1 VKEAKMEECSKF
13 RNIGGTEMEEY
24 SMLDKD
30 NNEFDNSRTE
40 DFKKPS
46 VLQAGLLF
54 SFVVI
59 IFLYF
64 GSRVQRWNINYG
76 VLITEFGLILIPP
89 IAFLLI
95 YKYDVKK
102 VLRLNNPGLLNLF
115 IIFWIMVFSLP
126 VIAVLNILNFWVI
139 REIFGKY
146 EVFQAPISTGPWGL
160 LIGIVV
166 IGVSAG
172 ICEETLFR
180 GVIQRGF
187 ERFGAIKSI
196 FITAVLFGLMHMDFQ
211 RFLGTFILGALLG
224 FLAYKSNSIVCSM
237 FAHFTNNSIAVCA
250 TYASLK
256 YNEKMK
262 ISGIKGVENIQNGDI
277 LAAFSEMSQVELI
290 AIIVVYTIMFTISA
304 IALYALIRAF
314 IWNNKKREVVPVRD
328 EKRTPLIHIAAF
340 MPGLIIIGFIYVMDF
355 LRMGGVLDQTVI
367 EQIMRA
373 VGL

>member
-1 VKEAKMEECSKF
+1 
-13 RNIGGTEMEEY
+13 MEEY
-24 SMLDKD
+24 TMIDKD
-30 NNEFDNSRTE
+30 NNEFDNSRIE

-46 VLQAGLLF
+46 VLQVGLLF

-59 IFLYF
+59 IFLYL
-64 GSRVQRWNINYG
+64 GSKVQRWNVNYG

-95 YKYDVKK
+95 FKFDVKK
-102 VLRLNNPGLLNLF
+102 VLRLNNPGFLNLF

-126 VIAVLNILNFWVI
+126 VIGVLNILNFWVI

-196 FITAVLFGLMHMDFQ
+196 FITAALFGLMHMDFQ
-211 RFLGTFILGALLG
+211 RFLGTFVLGALLG
-224 FLAYKSNSIVCSM
+224 FLTYKSNSIVCSI
-237 FAHFTNNSIAVCA
+237 FAHFANNSIAVCL
-250 TYASLK
+250 TYISLK
-256 YNEKMK
+256 ATEMMK
-262 ISGIKGVENIQNGDI
+262 KSGAKGVENIQNGDI
-277 LAAFSEMSQVELI
+277 FAAFKEMSQIELTV
-290 AIIVVYTIMFTISA
+290 AIVFYTIMFTISA
-304 IALYALIRAF
+304 IGLYALIRAF
-314 IWNNKKREVVPVRD
+314 IWNNRKREVAPIKD
-328 EKRTPLIHIAAF
+328 EKRTPLFHLVGF
-340 MPGLIIIGFIYVMDF
+340 MPGLVIIGFVYVMDF
-355 LRMGGVLDQTVI
+355 LRMSGLLEQTVI
-367 EQIMRA
+367 EQIMRGI
-373 VGL
+373 GL